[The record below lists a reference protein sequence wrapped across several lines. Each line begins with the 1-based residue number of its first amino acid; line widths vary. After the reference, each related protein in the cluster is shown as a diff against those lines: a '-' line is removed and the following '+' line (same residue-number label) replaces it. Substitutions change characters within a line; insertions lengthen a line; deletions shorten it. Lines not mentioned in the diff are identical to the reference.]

1 MLTLNL
7 ARALTGIG
15 GGGLLTMSTVI
26 LSDLIP
32 FHKRGIYQAMN
43 NLTMGVG
50 ATLGASLGG
59 IIADNFGWRWA
70 FFLQLPFAV
79 FGILVGFLFISS
91 PHPSIHG
98 SGLRQIDYLG
108 SSLLVVGLA
117 IQLTGTNLGGNELP
131 WGSPVVVGCLVI
143 SGVILASFLYVEGWV
158 AEQPVLPLSVLT
170 EAASITNNLFT
181 AGACTA
187 VRFSFLMC
195 ADGSDRVYVTAIL
208 PSRPFRV
215 SIKGRTPISPF
226 GNCLAYWGPRFWG
239 CHVKMGSSRNA
250 GTNRISYSFLRL
262 LSHQHSR

>member
-98 SGLRQIDYLG
+98 SGLRHIDYLG

-187 VRFSFLMC
+187 VRFSFLM
-195 ADGSDRVYVTAIL
+195 
-208 PSRPFRV
+208 
-215 SIKGRTPISPF
+215 
-226 GNCLAYWGPRFWG
+226 
-239 CHVKMGSSRNA
+239 
-250 GTNRISYSFLRL
+250 
-262 LSHQHSR
+262 